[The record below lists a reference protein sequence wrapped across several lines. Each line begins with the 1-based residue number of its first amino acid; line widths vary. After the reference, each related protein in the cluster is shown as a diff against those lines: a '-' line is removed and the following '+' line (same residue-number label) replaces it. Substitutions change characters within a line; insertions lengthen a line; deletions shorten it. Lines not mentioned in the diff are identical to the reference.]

1 MDVVFLGTNN
11 YGREIY
17 EWLCDRDGVDVR
29 AMLTEASQL
38 DLVAAIEPDVV
49 VAAGFTHIV
58 PPEVLSV
65 PPDGCLNVHP
75 GILPETRGYN
85 PNVWSIVDDLPA
97 GATVHYMDE
106 GVDTGDVV
114 ATREVETSFADT
126 GKDVYRRVE
135 RACVDL
141 FREVWPAVESGTVEA
156 RSQADEAGSYHRKQ
170 DFLDLCELDP
180 DEEVRVVDFLDRL
193 RALTFPPFD
202 NARIEVDGRAYY
214 VDVEIRAADADE
226 HDDADGDVDGSG
238 DGGDDSDDGG
248 GGGGGENGRYGTV
261 SSY

>member
-1 MDVVFLGTNN
+1 MEVVFLGTNN
-11 YGREIY
+11 YGRDIY

-38 DLVAAIEPDVV
+38 DLVATLDPDVV
-49 VAAGFTHIV
+49 VAAGFRHVV
-58 PPEVLSV
+58 PPEVLTV
-65 PPDGCLNVHP
+65 PDRGCLNVHP
-75 GILPETRGYN
+75 GVLPDTRGFN

-141 FREVWPAVESGTVEA
+141 FCEVWPAVEAGTVDAEP
-156 RSQADEAGSYHRKQ
+156 QPTDAGSYHRKAE
-170 DFLDLCELDP
+170 FLDLCELDP
-180 DEEVRVVDFLDRL
+180 DEEVRVIDFLDRL

-202 NARIEVDGRAYY
+202 NAWIDVDGERYY
-214 VDVEIRAADADE
+214 VDVDVRRASDADR
-226 HDDADGDVDGSG
+226 G
-238 DGGDDSDDGG
+238 GGDDAEGDEDTEGDDG
-248 GGGGGENGRYGTV
+248 EARYGTL

>member
-29 AMLTEASQL
+29 AMLTERAQL
-38 DLVAAIEPDVV
+38 GLVAAIEPDVV

-58 PPEVLSV
+58 PPEVLAV
-65 PPDGCLNVHP
+65 PEEGCLNVHP
-75 GILPETRGYN
+75 GVLPETRGFN

-141 FREVWPAVESGTVEA
+141 FREVWPAVEDGTVEA
-156 RSQADEAGSYHRKQ
+156 RSQADEAGTYHRKQ
-170 DFLDLCELDP
+170 DFLDLCDLDP

-202 NARIEVDGRAYY
+202 NARIEVDDREYY
-214 VDVEIRAADADE
+214 VDVEIRPAERGE
-226 HDDADGDVDGSG
+226 HDGDE
-238 DGGDDSDDGG
+238 DDSDDGDRDG
-248 GGGGGENGRYGTV
+248 GDGDDPGRYGTV

>member
-29 AMLTEASQL
+29 AMLTEADQL
-38 DLVAAIEPDVV
+38 DLVSTVEPDVV

-58 PPEVLSV
+58 PPEILTI
-65 PPDGCLNVHP
+65 PDGGCLNVHP
-75 GILPETRGYN
+75 GILPETRGFN
-85 PNVWSIVDDLPA
+85 PNVWSIVDECPA
-97 GATVHYMDE
+97 GATVHYMDD
-106 GVDTGDVV
+106 GVDTGDIVG
-114 ATREVETSFADT
+114 TREVDTSFADT
-126 GKDVYRRVE
+126 GKDVYQRVE

-141 FREVWPAVESGTVEA
+141 FRDVWPAVESGAVEPEP
-156 RSQADEAGSYHRKQ
+156 QPTDGNYYRKR

-180 DEEVRVVDFLDRL
+180 DEEVRVVDLLDRL

-202 NARIEVDGRAYY
+202 NARIEVDGEQYY
-214 VDVEIRAADADE
+214 VDVSIRP
-226 HDDADGDVDGSG
+226 ADGT
-238 DGGDDSDDGG
+238 DS
-248 GGGGGENGRYGTV
+248 EPETYGTL

>member
-17 EWLCDRDGVDVR
+17 DWLCDRDGVDVR
-29 AMLTEASQL
+29 ALLTEVSQL
-38 DLVAAIEPDVV
+38 DLVSTIDPDVV

-58 PPEVLSV
+58 PPDVLAV
-65 PPDGCLNVHP
+65 PDEGCLNVHP
-75 GILPETRGYN
+75 GILPDTRGFN
-85 PNVWSIVDDLPA
+85 PNVWSIVDDHPA

-106 GVDTGDVV
+106 GVDTGDIV

-135 RACVDL
+135 RVCVDL
-141 FREVWPAVESGTVEA
+141 FRAVWPDVEAGTVEGVTQP
-156 RSQADEAGSYHRKQ
+156 SEGDYHRKAE
-170 DFLDLCELDP
+170 FLDLCELDP
-180 DEEVRVVDFLDRL
+180 DEEVRVVDLLDRL

-202 NARIEVDGRAYY
+202 NARIEVDGAEYY
-214 VDVEIRAADADE
+214 LDLSIRPADE
-226 HDDADGDVDGSG
+226 
-238 DGGDDSDDGG
+238 SD
-248 GGGGGENGRYGTV
+248 EEETYGTL